1 MDLGTNSITG
11 LPNKSIHPNP
21 RKFAA
26 AERRKRNW
34 EKNKAFRSSLYAE
47 HTGSNGWQKDVSTW
61 HSALF
66 ALSNG
71 SAG

>member
-1 MDLGTNSITG
+1 MDLGINSITG

-21 RKFAA
+21 RKQATVD
-26 AERRKRNW
+26 RRKRNR
-34 EKNKAFRSSLYAE
+34 EKNRAFRSSLYAE
-47 HTGSNGWQKDVSTW
+47 HKGSNGWQKDVTTW
-61 HSALF
+61 HAALY